1 MGGEEGGL
9 NSNYETECCIT
20 LNSLNDAQILNVTIG
35 KWVQYVNTVHAEHGF
50 LTPHQIDL
58 PNGQTDGPLPLPV
71 TVCYRPVY
79 ITGQMTTIST
89 S

>member
-35 KWVQYVNTVHAEHGF
+35 K
-50 LTPHQIDL
+50 
-58 PNGQTDGPLPLPV
+58 
-71 TVCYRPVY
+71 
-79 ITGQMTTIST
+79 
-89 S
+89 